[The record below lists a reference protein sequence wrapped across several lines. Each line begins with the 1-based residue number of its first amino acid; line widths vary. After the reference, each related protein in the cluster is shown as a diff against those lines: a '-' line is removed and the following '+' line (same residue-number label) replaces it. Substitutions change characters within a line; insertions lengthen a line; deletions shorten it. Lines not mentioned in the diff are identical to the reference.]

1 MFPLTP
7 IYGIIIR
14 LRNFLFNK
22 NIFKSV
28 KVNVPVISIGNLTI
42 GGSGKTPTTIYITNL
57 LRSNGFKPGVL
68 SRGYGRK
75 SKGYLLVANN
85 GNEIN
90 DVEKCGDEILQTI
103 AECKV
108 PAAVSENRVR
118 GASRFLKETEIDS
131 IILDDAFQHRWIY
144 RDLDILLFEQR
155 LLIANNKLRRMLLP
169 TGNMR
174 EQFDSTKRADVV
186 ILNRKFSAKE
196 ELPVEFERLFDNKRV
211 FTAYYESVGFVDV
224 KTHSFYK
231 PEEFVGQKSLVISGI
246 ANPVSFLN
254 ALKKMNV
261 ETANHL
267 IFRDHKFYTKED
279 IQNIRKK
286 FYDLNTHSVITT
298 QKDAVR
304 LYPFSNEFDDVDIYY
319 LKIELKFDKQKEFD
333 EFVLS
338 RISKGLK
345 MFFNNNTKQ
354 NNIN

>member
-1 MFPLTP
+1 MKSLDFLRFLMFPLTP
-7 IYGIIIR
+7 FYGFIIR
-14 LRNFLFNK
+14 LRNYLFDK
-22 NIFKSV
+22 NIFKSG

-42 GGSGKTPTTIYITNL
+42 GGSGKTPTTIYVTNL
-57 LRSNGFKPGVL
+57 LKNNGFKPGVL

-85 GNEIN
+85 GNSLN
-90 DVEKCGDEILQTI
+90 DVEECGDEILQTI

-118 GASRFLKETEIDS
+118 GANRFLSETKIDS
-131 IILDDAFQHRWIY
+131 IILDDAFQHRWIH

-155 LLIANNKLRRMLLP
+155 LLISKNKLRRMLLP

-174 EQFDSTKRADVV
+174 EHFDSTKRADVI
-186 ILNRKFSAKE
+186 ILNRKFSSKE
-196 ELPVEFERLFDNKRV
+196 ELPVEFEQLFTDKKV
-211 FTAYYESVGFVDV
+211 FTAYYEAVGFVDV

-267 IFRDHKFYTKED
+267 IFRDHKFYTKDD
-279 IQNIRKK
+279 IQKIRKK

-304 LYPFSNEFDDVDIYY
+304 LYPFSKEFDDVDIYY
-319 LKIELKFDKQKEFD
+319 LKIELKFDRQKEFD
-333 EFVLS
+333 EFVLK
-338 RISKGLK
+338 RIK
-345 MFFNNNTKQ
+345 
-354 NNIN
+354 